1 MVAPGVRPWQRS
13 GGREG
18 RMDDFAPGDAP
29 PLYRATVPVMLALLG
44 RVDAML
50 ARAEAELGGN
60 VGAALERRPAEGML
74 TAGRQVA
81 TAVQLTLRIACP
93 LAGERIPELRGPL
106 DAPGIRAR
114 IAAARAVLEALD
126 PEAFAGAEARVVTA
140 QAGFAV
146 LDLPGEAFLNEFG
159 LPNLYFHQAMA
170 HVALKQA
177 GVTLGKHDFDG
188 KHDYPDGFSL
198 G

>member
-1 MVAPGVRPWQRS
+1 
-13 GGREG
+13 
-18 RMDDFAPGDAP
+18 MDDCVQRVEP
-29 PLYRATVPVMLALLG
+29 PLYRSTVPVLLAVLD
-44 RVDAML
+44 RVEAML
-50 ARAEAELGGN
+50 DRAGRELGEG
-60 VGAALERRPAEGML
+60 VGAALGRRPADGML
-74 TAGRQVA
+74 TAGRQLA
-81 TAVQLTLRIACP
+81 TAVQFTLRIACP

-106 DAPGIRAR
+106 DAPGLRAR
-114 IAAARAVLEALD
+114 IVAARAVLAGLD
-126 PEAFAGAEARVVTA
+126 PEAFAGAEGRVVTA

-146 LDLPGEAFLNEFG
+146 LDLAGEAYLHEFG

-188 KHDYPDGFSL
+188 KHDYPDGFSF